1 VTEVSPGRARHGRP
15 RASMPPAA
23 LRWPT
28 LRWLT
33 PRAGAAALRVVGAIV
48 VGVVAFVIS
57 GWSPGFVGVLVGVL
71 TWLLLTARHALQPLP

>member
-1 VTEVSPGRARHGRP
+1 
-15 RASMPPAA
+15 MPPAA